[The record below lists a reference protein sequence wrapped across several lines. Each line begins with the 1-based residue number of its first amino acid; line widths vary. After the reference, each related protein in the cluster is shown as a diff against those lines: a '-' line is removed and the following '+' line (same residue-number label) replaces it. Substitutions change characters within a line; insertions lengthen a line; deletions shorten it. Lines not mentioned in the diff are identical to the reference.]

1 MILMVLLF
9 YVFDVFKKLSMSKH
23 WVLVVFFF
31 VTYDLNGES
40 VRNLALMMG
49 SIVTS
54 RMRKG
59 YKRER
64 SEDWVDKRG
73 IEHLVD
79 FGLCGILGFLLIN
92 CETVITCYSYLARA

>member
-31 VTYDLNGES
+31 VTCDLNGES
-40 VRNLALMMG
+40 VRNLALIMG

-59 YKRER
+59 YKWER
-64 SEDWVDKRG
+64 S
-73 IEHLVD
+73 EHLVD
-79 FGLCGILGFLLIN
+79 FGLCGILGCLLID